1 MTERIL
7 ILLTMYFKLGML
19 KKPQEIGSTLDNSVD
34 IPHKKTLCIN
44 TDHVLFQWGG

>member
-19 KKPQEIGSTLDNSVD
+19 KKTQEIGSTLDNSVD
-34 IPHKKTLCIN
+34 IPHKKT
-44 TDHVLFQWGG
+44 